1 MLRCWFGTA
10 VTYLRQHSCCMWI
23 DDVIAFT
30 LCVPPEV
37 VWPIGSQSVL
47 KCILG
52 AFTPV
57 LSPKM
62 HFNVKCKAGNSV
74 NVASLFWQVKEK
86 FDNVCENW
94 CKLVL
99 DLYFLLLMI
108 TRSTQVKYH
117 LLKMLMLKVCVG
129 SAELLQLRVWWYAA
143 FTGRKKC
150 KKCF

>member
-10 VTYLRQHSCCMWI
+10 VTYLRQRSCCMWI

-52 AFTPV
+52 AFTPG

-74 NVASLFWQVKEK
+74 INVASLFWQVKEK

-94 CKLVL
+94 CKLFL

-117 LLKMLMLKVCVG
+117 LLKMLLLNVCG
-129 SAELLQLRVWWYAA
+129 ICRAAAAEGLVIRS
-143 FTGRKKC
+143 FHGEKKM
-150 KKCF
+150 